1 MMTRNELAAAFLESI
16 IQQWRPGI
24 TDHKAR
30 YVREA
35 FDWADA
41 FELEVETRRLQW
53 IEEQQSLKDD
63 GLGGIN
69 TL

>member
-16 IQQWRPGI
+16 IQHGI

>member
-16 IQQWRPGI
+16 IQHGI

-35 FDWADA
+35 FAWADA